1 MSEYRLP
8 QLNKVFIAGN
18 LTRDPELRYT
28 ASGTPVANFRMASN
42 RWFRSQDGERRED
55 VCYINVVAWQ
65 RLAELVGERLH
76 RGSAVLVEGELQSRS
91 WETDNGT
98 RKTIIEI
105 RSHRIQFLNRTEESR
120 NGDYYSDN
128 GDDSTPDSSDDKS
141 GNDDIS
147 MDDLPF

>member
-8 QLNKVFIAGN
+8 QLNKIFIAGN

-42 RWFRSQDGERRED
+42 RWYRSQDGERRED

-91 WETDNGT
+91 WESDNGS
-98 RKTIIEI
+98 RKTIVEI
-105 RSHRIQFLNRTEESR
+105 RAHRIQFLNRTDESR
-120 NGDYYSDN
+120 NDDTYNDN
-128 GDDSTPDSSDDKS
+128 TGESAQNTTNDTT